1 MRTRDKHEFSLEE
14 GNVIV
19 SLKAFSKSETVFR
32 ICLPYNKN
40 NQAYEETP
48 FMDHSLVAA
57 KGLA

>member
-1 MRTRDKHEFSLEE
+1 MSTRGKREFSLEE
-14 GNVIV
+14 GNLIL

-32 ICLPYNKN
+32 ICLSYNKN

-48 FMDHSLVAA
+48 FMDHSLVVA